1 MVKPVAKTSMEV
13 NDQLL
18 LLLRQEPSLQVG
30 AEVVGPAEAAALAAA
45 AEVSELGDSA
55 PAALAVVEDEV
66 DELLVLL
73 GSPWALLHP

>member
-1 MVKPVAKTSMEV
+1 MEV

-18 LLLRQEPSLQVG
+18 LGLRQEPSLQVG
-30 AEVVGPAEAAALAAA
+30 AEVVGPAEAAALAAT
-45 AEVSELGDSA
+45 AEASKLRDSA

-73 GSPWALLHP
+73 CSPWALLHP